1 MVRGRIRLTTDFN
14 NILSN
19 ISLIYA
25 YYNWEVRM
33 VTRSAFSERFAFF
46 AGFGLALVAVA
57 PETARADGLETLN
70 PGVLQVAIEPYMPYT
85 ALKDGK
91 LVGLDS
97 DILAAVASKLGL
109 KIETSMTDFP
119 GMLAAVQSQRADI
132 TIGGIAWSDA
142 RRKVGLFTDPPYY
155 SPPAMAVHGTPD
167 YPDVASL
174 EGMALGTVTGY
185 VWAKSIAPSAESLA
199 AHLPDRR

>member
-1 MVRGRIRLTTDFN
+1 
-14 NILSN
+14 
-19 ISLIYA
+19 
-25 YYNWEVRM
+25 M

-119 GMLAAVQSQRADI
+119 GMLAAVQSQRADYHNR
-132 TIGGIAWSDA
+132 GHCLV
-142 RRKVGLFTDPPYY
+142 RRAPEGRLVHR
-155 SPPAMAVHGTPD
+155 SAV
-167 YPDVASL
+167 L
-174 EGMALGTVTGY
+174 
-185 VWAKSIAPSAESLA
+185 LA
-199 AHLPDRR
+199 ARHGGTRHS